1 MTFAGDFLDG
11 HVRKGLTPVSN
22 KRWISQLAISLVTLL
37 SAHLAFAFDGEAT
50 LKALRDSNKDT
61 RLRALES
68 PELAVCYS
76 SDADDINCP
85 ANPELFK
92 GIDNELIRLLS
103 DPDGSIRKVAAQ
115 YLSVS
120 TNARATKPL
129 ARLLRDADEQVR
141 RI

>member
-1 MTFAGDFLDG
+1 PLNAFALDGHAALALRCSCVNRTRVSRIVIGTPYPGQVHSMTFAGDFLEG

-50 LKALRDSNKDT
+50 LKALRDRNKDT

-85 ANPELFK
+85 ANP
-92 GIDNELIRLLS
+92 
-103 DPDGSIRKVAAQ
+103 
-115 YLSVS
+115 
-120 TNARATKPL
+120 
-129 ARLLRDADEQVR
+129 
-141 RI
+141 